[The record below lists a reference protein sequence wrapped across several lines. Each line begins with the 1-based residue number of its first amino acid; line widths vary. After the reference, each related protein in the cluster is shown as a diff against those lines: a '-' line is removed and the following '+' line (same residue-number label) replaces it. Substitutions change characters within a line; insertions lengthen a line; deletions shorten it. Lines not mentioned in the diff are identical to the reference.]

1 MIERKGLKYFPLFKL
16 DIIDENYISPEN
28 LQRPNIHT
36 EIEHMSFS
44 SDNNWLATVE
54 RRDDSTT
61 TPEIRLK
68 FWQYDM
74 TTNK

>member
-1 MIERKGLKYFPLFKL
+1 MRSKIFSIVQL

-36 EIEHMSFS
+36 EIEHISFN

-54 RRDDSTT
+54 RRDDLIT

-68 FWQYDM
+68 FWQFDM

>member
-1 MIERKGLKYFPLFKL
+1 MRSKIFSIVQL

-36 EIEHMSFS
+36 EIEHISFS

-54 RRDDSTT
+54 RRDDLIT

-68 FWQYDM
+68 FWQFDM

>member
-1 MIERKGLKYFPLFKL
+1 MRNKISSISQL

-36 EIEHMSFS
+36 EIEHISFS

-54 RRDDSTT
+54 RRDDLIT

-68 FWQYDM
+68 FWQFDM